1 MFIRER
7 NAASLNN
14 CTGHQG
20 QFLVEGWKC
29 FDKSQRFPHHLSYV
43 IVIAM
48 KDFRKPTIKVST
60 NNIECGWGK
69 LSKGWK
75 PARVGPGNYTPITSR
90 SRVTFLQKTTVC
102 AYKRVSLHNTC
113 WLKYSTRWRQGCF
126 QCRCCLAYEGLA
138 SAGDEGAIV
147 GSCIDEGKNWKCV
160 FQNIKFAED
169 SSSEMV
175 RQQSFKSVFYFELW
189 VDRLVLSVWH
199 TCKIQFPSGKVQNIK
214 AVQVS
219 YGKCV
224 PRDFLS
230 GWEMWKCEW
239 FNFYVHHFP
248 SSRSGYFYSL
258 PFKTTL
264 RKCNISAHNLNLYQ
278 SNNCCNC

>member
-1 MFIRER
+1 MVLHFRWQALVYISRNECKPMDVDCGGEKVSDSALSIPRLNSQDLSATQLQKILSIPQYFSVNVFPRTKCSIFEQLHRAPRPISCGRLKMFWQITKVS
-7 NAASLNN
+7 ASSVLCHCHCNQSYISLSS
-14 CTGHQG
+14 HHYD
-20 QFLVEGWKC
+20 FL
-29 FDKSQRFPHHLSYV
+29 R
-43 IVIAM
+43 M

-113 WLKYSTRWRQGCF
+113 WLKYSTRWRQWCF

-147 GSCIDEGKNWKCV
+147 GSCIDEGKNRKCV

-189 VDRLVLSVWH
+189 VDRLVLSVWPA
-199 TCKIQFPSGKVQNIK
+199 K
-214 AVQVS
+214 
-219 YGKCV
+219 Y
-224 PRDFLS
+224 
-230 GWEMWKCEW
+230 
-239 FNFYVHHFP
+239 NFRV
-248 SSRSGYFYSL
+248 
-258 PFKTTL
+258 
-264 RKCNISAHNLNLYQ
+264 
-278 SNNCCNC
+278 